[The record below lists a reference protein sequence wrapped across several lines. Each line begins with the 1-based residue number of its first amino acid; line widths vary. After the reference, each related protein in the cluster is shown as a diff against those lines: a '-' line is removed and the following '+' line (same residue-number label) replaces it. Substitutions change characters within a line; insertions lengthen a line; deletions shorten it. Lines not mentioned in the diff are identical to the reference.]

1 MERLKKAGPDRKL
14 VGFEMIGRGI
24 ARDHYP
30 VWIDGEQISEVTS
43 GSPAPS
49 LGKHVGLAYLPI
61 QYTEIDQLLEVEVR
75 GKRIQAKVVPT
86 PFYKR

>member
-1 MERLKKAGPDRKL
+1 M
-14 VGFEMIGRGI
+14 
-24 ARDHYP
+24 
-30 VWIDGEQISEVTS
+30 TS

>member
-1 MERLKKAGPDRKL
+1 
-14 VGFEMIGRGI
+14 
-24 ARDHYP
+24 
-30 VWIDGEQISEVTS
+30 
-43 GSPAPS
+43 
-49 LGKHVGLAYLPI
+49 VGLAYLPI